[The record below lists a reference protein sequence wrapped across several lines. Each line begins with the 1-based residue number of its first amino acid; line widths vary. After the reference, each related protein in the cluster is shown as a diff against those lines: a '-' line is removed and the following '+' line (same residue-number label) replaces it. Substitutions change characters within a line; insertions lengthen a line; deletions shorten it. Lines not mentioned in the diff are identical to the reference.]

1 MFYFQLLT
9 YLDLDDSIL
18 YYNIYMKYFTEKEKK
33 LELALNKLKKLNL
46 IDHDEQKN
54 LEFISDQKNQLE
66 IEKKELQN
74 KHEDLIKEHQK
85 LKDQLKIIKDKN
97 SKHKLDQLKFNEKID
112 ELNQE
117 TDILLNEIDKW
128 QM

>member
-1 MFYFQLLT
+1 
-9 YLDLDDSIL
+9 
-18 YYNIYMKYFTEKEKK
+18 MKYFSEKEKK
-33 LELALNKLKKLNL
+33 LEMALDKLKKLNL
-46 IDHDEQKN
+46 VDDEGLKN
-54 LEFISDQKNQLE
+54 IEFLSNQKNQLE

-74 KHEDLIKEHQK
+74 KHSDLIREHNK
-85 LKDQLKIIKDKN
+85 LKDQLKIIKNKN

-117 TDILLNEIDKW
+117 TDILLEEIDKW

>member
-1 MFYFQLLT
+1 
-9 YLDLDDSIL
+9 
-18 YYNIYMKYFTEKEKK
+18 MKYFGEKEKK
-33 LELALNKLKKLNL
+33 LEIALDKLKKLNL
-46 IDHDEQKN
+46 LDEEGQKN
-54 LEFISDQKNQLE
+54 LEFLSNQKNQLE

-74 KHEDLIKEHQK
+74 KHSDLVREHQK
-85 LKDQLKIIKDKN
+85 LKHQLKIIKDKN

-117 TDILLNEIDKW
+117 TDILLEEIDKW

>member
-1 MFYFQLLT
+1 
-9 YLDLDDSIL
+9 
-18 YYNIYMKYFTEKEKK
+18 MKYFGEKEKK
-33 LELALNKLKKLNL
+33 LEIALDKLKKLNL
-46 IDHDEQKN
+46 LDEEGQKN
-54 LEFISDQKNQLE
+54 LEFLSNQKNQLE

-74 KHEDLIKEHQK
+74 KHSDLVREHQK

-117 TDILLNEIDKW
+117 TDILLDEIDKW

>member
-1 MFYFQLLT
+1 MKIVKKIWNFY
-9 YLDLDDSIL
+9 
-18 YYNIYMKYFTEKEKK
+18 
-33 LELALNKLKKLNL
+33 L
-46 IDHDEQKN
+46 IK
-54 LEFISDQKNQLE
+54 KNQLE

-74 KHEDLIKEHQK
+74 KHSDLIMEHQK

-117 TDILLNEIDKW
+117 TDILLEEIDKW